1 MKKCRFSLPSSAL
14 SRDDD
19 ASREDDNLGSW
30 ERWLG
35 HYSHPCLGHL
45 SQCHHLTPCSR
56 WLSPNPVTTTSFWLI
71 SGSGVVATL
80 EMGGVYE
87 VNMRSGA

>member
-56 WLSPNPVTTTSFWLI
+56 
-71 SGSGVVATL
+71 
-80 EMGGVYE
+80 
-87 VNMRSGA
+87 